1 MLKIVLGGRG
11 VGLVVPIQVPMTWM
25 LEEKTTALMTKSTP
39 PHTSTHGSELPP
51 AKNRGVRL
59 GRPNFDLKSFLKEIK
74 LTGIIGLKALFIS
87 SGQKKAKLRN
97 GNNFVLS

>member
-25 LEEKTTALMTKSTP
+25 LEEKTTALMTESTP

-51 AKNRGVRL
+51 AK
-59 GRPNFDLKSFLKEIK
+59 
-74 LTGIIGLKALFIS
+74 IGEY
-87 SGQKKAKLRN
+87 G
-97 GNNFVLS
+97 